1 MLQFRP
7 KLLLLLVGLFLSL
20 YSTAQDCEKVG
31 VVTKVGDLGL
41 SDCEWVILSVNDGE
55 LLVPENPSLDFED
68 GALIKF
74 SFELLPDS
82 MGCSTALTNISITCL
97 EYLIG
102 NNNCQFQLEK
112 EKNGTAYRIEIFNP
126 TDFGPYHPQIVEW
139 YNYETG
145 LFLGND
151 PSLKYTPANDAS
163 LLTNI
168 CVDFEVTQDDGS
180 TCKSTLCD
188 IIWNIPFIEISTS
201 DTSCQALFGYLPT
214 NEIGT
219 LQFHNLSTG
228 FTSAKWD
235 FGDGTIIENKEETVT
250 HTYSEL
256 GLYEVCLTVT
266 EGSCEETFCLPVFSV
281 GGTEICEYND
291 CVFPGDT
298 DKDGQVNI
306 FDALPIGLG
315 YNTAGAVRPN
325 ATITPN
331 YQAAFDWF
339 APLLFNQDA
348 KHADC
353 DGNGLIDEN
362 DFDAIDQNY
371 QYVTKKELIADASL
385 PPIAINFASDTIEL
399 QNAGGNAITIPAT
412 IRLGSE
418 AQPIT
423 DFLGLAVSF
432 DYHSNNI
439 QAITTS
445 AVPSS
450 FADDPSNLFLE
461 DKNDLLD
468 HQYGLA
474 ITKKD
479 QKGRTGFGVLA
490 EVGFIVIVDVLEARQ
505 TNIEFSIN
513 DLKVIDSKGQI
524 IPVNISTDSIHLTI
538 LSIESRP
545 ISTST
550 KEETLKQSISIA
562 PNPTAGSL
570 LLSLDKSIS
579 YQNGIVDL
587 YNSLGE
593 KVLTHIIRQANTRLE
608 VSNIDAGV
616 YWMTIRLEEGQ
627 ISQQVI
633 ILD

>member
-1 MLQFRP
+1 MLQFRL
-7 KLLLLLVGLFLSL
+7 KLLLLVVGLFLSL
-20 YSTAQDCEKVG
+20 YSTAQDCAKVG
-31 VVTKVGDLGL
+31 IVTEIGDLGL
-41 SDCEWVILSVNDGE
+41 SDCEWVILSVNDGA
-55 LLVPENPSLDFED
+55 LLVPENPSEDFED
-68 GALIKF
+68 GAFIKF
-74 SFELLPDS
+74 SFEILPDS
-82 MGCSTALTNISITCL
+82 MGCSTQLTNVSITCL

-102 NNNCQFQLEK
+102 NNDCQFQLEK
-112 EKNGTAYRIEIFNP
+112 EKNGTAYQLEIYNP
-126 TDFGPYHPQIVEW
+126 TDFGPYHPQIIEW

-145 LFLGND
+145 LILGND
-151 PSLKYTPANDAS
+151 PILDYTPTNGAS

-168 CVDFEVTQDDGS
+168 CADFSVIQDDGS

-188 IIWNIPFIEISTS
+188 IIWNIPFMEPSAS
-201 DTSCQALFGYLPT
+201 DTICQALFGYLPT

-219 LQFHNLSTG
+219 LQFQNLST
-228 FTSAKWD
+228 TSTSVKWD
-235 FGDGTIIENKEETVT
+235 FGDGTIIESKEETVT
-250 HTYSEL
+250 HTYDKL
-256 GLYEVCLTVT
+256 GLYNVCLTIR
-266 EGSCEETFCLPVFSV
+266 EGACEETFCLPVFSV
-281 GGTEICEYND
+281 GGAEICEYND

-298 DKDGQVNI
+298 DKDGWVNI

-315 YNTAGAVRPN
+315 YNTEGAVRPN
-325 ATITPN
+325 ATLAPS
-331 YQAAFDWF
+331 YQAAFDWL
-339 APLLFNQDA
+339 APLLFNKDA

-371 QYVTKKELIADASL
+371 QYVAKKELVTDPSL
-385 PPIAINFASDTIEL
+385 PPVKISFESDTIEL

-412 IRLGSE
+412 ITVG
-418 AQPIT
+418 AVDQPVN

-439 QAITTS
+439 QSITSS
-445 AVPSS
+445 AVPSA
-450 FADDPSNLFLE
+450 FEDDPSNLFVK
-461 DKNDLLD
+461 DKNDLTD
-468 HQYGLA
+468 HQYGLV

-505 TNIEFSIN
+505 TNIDFSIN
-513 DLKVIDSKGQI
+513 DLKVIDSKGQH

-550 KEETLKQSISIA
+550 KEEALQQQVSIA

-570 LLSLDKSIS
+570 LLSLDESLS
-579 YQNGIVDL
+579 YKNGMVEL
-587 YNSLGE
+587 YNTLGE
-593 KVLTHIIRQANTRLE
+593 KVHTQAILQTDTRLE
-608 VSNIDAGV
+608 VSHMNAGV
-616 YWMTIRLEEGQ
+616 YWMTVRLDEGQ
-627 ISQQVI
+627 VSQQVI